1 LLSLLLLAVCL
12 IAGLLLVLLVWVG
25 GAWGGPICSGRVSC
39 MLRRVCGAIGRCIV
53 ARRLLL
59 VLRVMWRR
67 LCLLLAIGWV
77 GSRGSFPGRGRGRG
91 WCIVARLLLRGG
103 LLPVLLSILL
113 AVLLIRLL
121 LLGWRRV

>member
-1 LLSLLLLAVCL
+1 
-12 IAGLLLVLLVWVG
+12 
-25 GAWGGPICSGRVSC
+25 
-39 MLRRVCGAIGRCIV
+39 MRRVCGAIGRCIV

-59 VLRVMWRR
+59 VLLLLVLRVLWRR

-77 GSRGSFPGRGRGRG
+77 GSRGSFPGRGRG

-113 AVLLIRLL
+113 AVVLIRLL